1 VKALWQGTVL
11 AESTD
16 TIRIEGIE
24 YFPRD
29 SVNMDLLTPSDTKTV
44 CPWKGEAT
52 YYTITV
58 GGESNKDAAWT
69 YPEPRDA
76 AAEFKEHIA
85 FWRGVEI
92 KAD

>member
-1 VKALWQGTVL
+1 
-11 AESTD
+11 
-16 TIRIEGIE
+16 
-24 YFPRD
+24 
-29 SVNMDLLTPSDTKTV
+29 V

-92 KAD
+92 RAD